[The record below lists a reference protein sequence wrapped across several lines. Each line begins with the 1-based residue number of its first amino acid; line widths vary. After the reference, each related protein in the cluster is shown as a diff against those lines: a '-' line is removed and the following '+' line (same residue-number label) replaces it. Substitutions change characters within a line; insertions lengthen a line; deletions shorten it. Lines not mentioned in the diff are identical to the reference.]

1 MRNIGRNTEHA
12 STASRRDAI
21 LVKKNY
27 TLYRETEIIS
37 DNTKT
42 GPNGEDA
49 GEMVINV
56 GPQHPATH
64 GVLHLVITLQGETI
78 KKMEPHLGYIHRSIE
93 KMCESLSYRQFIY
106 VTSRMDYLS
115 AHINNHACAMCVEKG
130 LQIEIPPRAQVIR
143 VLMGELTRV
152 ASHELWWGAL
162 AMDVGAFTPFFYAFR
177 ERETI
182 NDIMEE
188 TCGARLTMNYMVPG
202 GVMYDLHPNFQ
213 QRVKDFIKLFK
224 SKIDEYDDLVT
235 GNIIFQNRTKGIG
248 VISKEDAISFGC
260 TGPVGRGSGVH
271 CDIRKLY
278 PYEVY
283 DKVQFEEII
292 ETAGDSFA
300 RYLVRIK
307 EMRQSIH
314 IIEQLIDNIPE
325 GDFQAKTKAVLKLPK
340 GEFYSR
346 VETARGELGVY
357 IVSEGG
363 TTPYRIKFRSPGFSN
378 LSALEH
384 MVRGSKI
391 GDLMATMGTL
401 DLVIPD
407 IDR

>member
-1 MRNIGRNTEHA
+1 MYSETQ
-12 STASRRDAI
+12 I
-21 LVKKNY
+21 LN
-27 TLYRETEIIS
+27 ETQ
-37 DNTKT
+37 T
-42 GPNGEDA
+42 GDL
-49 GEMVINV
+49 VINV

-64 GVLHLVITLQGETI
+64 GVLHLVITLNGETI
-78 KKMEPHLGYIHRSIE
+78 KKIEPHLGYIHRSIE

-115 AHINNHACAMCVEKG
+115 SHINNHGCALCVEKG
-130 LQIEIPPRAQVIR
+130 LQIEVPPRAQVIR
-143 VLMGELTRV
+143 VLMDELTRI
-152 ASHELWWGAL
+152 ASHELWLGAM
-162 AMDVGAFTPFFYAFR
+162 AMDLGAFTPFFYAFR

-202 GVMYDLHPNFQ
+202 GVMFDIHPNFQ
-213 QRVKDFIKLFK
+213 KRVRDFIVQFRQKVTEF
-224 SKIDEYDDLVT
+224 DDLVT
-235 GNIIFQNRTKGIG
+235 GNIIFRNRMEG
-248 VISKEDAISFGC
+248 VGVLSKDDAISYGC
-260 TGPVGRGSGVH
+260 TGPVARASGVH
-271 CDIRKLY
+271 CDIRKIF
-278 PYEVY
+278 PYEIY
-283 DKVQFEEII
+283 QQLQFDEIL
-292 ETAGDSFA
+292 ESTGDSFA
-300 RYLVRIK
+300 RYLVRVR
-307 EMRQSIH
+307 EMHESAK
-314 IIEQLIDNIPE
+314 IIEQLIDMIPE

-346 VETARGELGVY
+346 VETARGEFGVY

-384 MVRGSKI
+384 IAKGSKI

>member
-1 MRNIGRNTEHA
+1 M
-12 STASRRDAI
+12 
-21 LVKKNY
+21 
-27 TLYRETEIIS
+27 YRETQIIEG
-37 DNTKT
+37 KQAA
-42 GPNGEDA
+42 A
-49 GEMVINV
+49 GQDVADDIVINV

-64 GVLHLVITLQGETI
+64 GVLHLVIRLSGETI
-78 KKMEPHLGYIHRSIE
+78 KKVEPHLGYIHRSIE
-93 KMCESLSYRQFIY
+93 KMCESLTYRQFIY

-115 AHINNHACAMCVEKG
+115 AHINNHGCALCVEKG
-130 LQIEIPPRAQVIR
+130 LQVEVPERAQVIR
-143 VLMGELTRV
+143 VIMDELTRI
-152 ASHELWWGAL
+152 ASHELWWGAM
-162 AMDVGAFTPFFYAFR
+162 AMDLGAFTPFFHAFR

-202 GVMYDLHPNFQ
+202 GVMADLHPNFQ
-213 QRVKDFIKLFK
+213 KRVKDFISLFK
-224 SKIDEYDDLVT
+224 SKVNEYDELVT
-235 GNIIFQNRTKGIG
+235 GNIIFQKRMKGVG
-248 VISKEDAISFGC
+248 HISRQDAISWGC
-260 TGPVGRGSGVH
+260 TGPVARGSGVS
-271 CDIRKLY
+271 CDIRRLY
-278 PYEVY
+278 PYDAY
-283 DKVQFEEII
+283 NKISFEEILQ
-292 ETAGDSFA
+292 TGGDSFA
-300 RYLVRIK
+300 RYMVRVQ
-307 EMRQSIH
+307 EMHQSIH

-346 VETARGELGVY
+346 VETARGEFGVY

-378 LSALEH
+378 LSILDH

-391 GDLMATMGTL
+391 GDLIAAMGTL

>member
-1 MRNIGRNTEHA
+1 MVEEIGTTEQG
-12 STASRRDAI
+12 DLI
-21 LVKKNY
+21 
-27 TLYRETEIIS
+27 
-37 DNTKT
+37 
-42 GPNGEDA
+42 
-49 GEMVINV
+49 INV
-56 GPQHPATH
+56 GPQHPSTH
-64 GVLHLVITLQGETI
+64 GVLHLVITLNGETI
-78 KKMEPHLGYIHRSIE
+78 KKVEPHLGFIHRSIE

-115 AHINNHACAMCVEKG
+115 SHINNHACALCVEKG
-130 LQIEIPPRAQVIR
+130 LQVEIPPRAQVIR
-143 VLMGELTRV
+143 VLMDELTRI
-152 ASHELWWGAL
+152 ASHELWWGAM
-162 AMDVGAFTPFFYAFR
+162 AMDLGAFTPFFHAFR

-202 GVMYDLHPNFQ
+202 GVMAELHPNFQ
-213 QRVKDFIKLFK
+213 KRVKDFIKLFK
-224 SKIDEYDDLVT
+224 SKVDEYDELVT
-235 GNIIFQNRTKGIG
+235 GNIIFQNRMKNVGML
-248 VISKEDAISFGC
+248 SKEDAVSYGC
-260 TGPVGRGSGVH
+260 SGPIARGSGVI

-283 DKVQFEEII
+283 DKVAFDEII

-300 RYLVRIK
+300 RYMVRIR
-307 EMRQSIH
+307 ELHQSIR

-346 VETARGELGVY
+346 VETARGEFGVY

-378 LSALEH
+378 LSALDL
-384 MVRGSKI
+384 MARGGKI
-391 GDLMATMGTL
+391 GDLVATMGTL

>member
-1 MRNIGRNTEHA
+1 M
-12 STASRRDAI
+12 
-21 LVKKNY
+21 
-27 TLYRETEIIS
+27 YRETEIIS

-42 GPNGEDA
+42 GLNGEDT
-49 GEMVINV
+49 GELVINV

-78 KKMEPHLGYIHRSIE
+78 KKIEPHLGYIHRSIE

-143 VLMGELTRV
+143 VLMDELTRI

-248 VISKEDAISFGC
+248 VLSKEDAISFGC

-384 MVRGSKI
+384 MARGSKI

>member
-1 MRNIGRNTEHA
+1 MYTE
-12 STASRRDAI
+12 TQI
-21 LVKKNY
+21 LKAP
-27 TLYRETEIIS
+27 
-37 DNTKT
+37 T
-42 GPNGEDA
+42 GLTRNGE
-49 GEMVINV
+49 GELVINV

-64 GVLHLVITLQGETI
+64 GVLHLVITLDGETI
-78 KKMEPHLGYIHRSIE
+78 RKIEPHLGYIHRSIE
-93 KMCESLSYRQFIY
+93 KMCESLTYRQFIY

-115 AHINNHACAMCVEKG
+115 AHINNHACAMTVEKAM
-130 LQIEIPPRAQVIR
+130 QIEVPQRAKYIR
-143 VLMGELTRV
+143 VIMDELTRI

-182 NDIMEE
+182 TDIMEE

-202 GVMYDLHPNFQ
+202 GVMADIHPSFQ
-213 QRVKDFIKLFK
+213 QKVKEFITLFK
-224 SKIDEYDDLVT
+224 KNIDEYDELVT
-235 GNIIFQNRTKGIG
+235 NNVIFQNRLKGVG
-248 VISKEDAISFGC
+248 YLSPEDAVSYGC
-260 TGPVGRGSGVH
+260 TGPVARGSGVSS
-271 CDIRKLY
+271 DIRKIY
-278 PYEVY
+278 PYELY
-283 DKVQFEEII
+283 NQVQFDEVL

-300 RYLVRIK
+300 RYLVRVK
-307 EMRQSIH
+307 EMRQSIR

-325 GDFQAKTKAVLKLPK
+325 GEFQAKTKAVLKLPK
-340 GEFYSR
+340 GEFYTR

-378 LSALEH
+378 LSALER
-384 MVRGSKI
+384 MAKGSKI